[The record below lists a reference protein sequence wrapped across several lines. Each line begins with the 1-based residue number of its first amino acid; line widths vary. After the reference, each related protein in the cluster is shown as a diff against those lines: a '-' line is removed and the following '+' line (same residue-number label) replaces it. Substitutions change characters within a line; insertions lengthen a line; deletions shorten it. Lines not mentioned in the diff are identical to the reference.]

1 MKTKFLVILLFFCTV
16 LSAQRIEVSGEQKS
30 SIAFQLEQEI
40 SNFVGLKEINLS
52 LVVPV
57 DFNSLTYAQSI
68 SELNIDVQPKA
79 DEQSQTTD
87 LRGNTIVHHR
97 WMTIPARPIK
107 ARITFQADT
116 RTALSVFPENDVPF
130 PMNNLPAD
138 VLPYLLSTEQVQS
151 NDPAIAAKARALT
164 VDDSTVFQ
172 ACRSILNFVVNN
184 LQYVLVPEAYDAKYA
199 FDSGKGNCQ
208 NYSHLAAAMLRVLG
222 IPVRIANGITLER
235 AYDLALGNRAY
246 EMNMAQGRHSW
257 VEVYLPQHGW
267 VPFDPQQTEFFISNR
282 YLRIEVGVDNNE
294 SVNDGLI
301 RWRVLENVASQQ
313 PKFQEAI
320 QAEFNRDV
328 SSMAGRLVSR
338 EIDNIL
344 LTVPFRRPQGILA
357 QLLLP
362 PDTTTTAAADND
374 EPVDFPSLAYTNAFE
389 AGNLDFPEGF
399 NFAFPRQVQGGS
411 AANEYQ
417 LQRNFLVETAEYAT
431 GRYQYAQMFVLE
443 EPILLEKVAL
453 ALHVFGGSGDIWL
466 ELSEDDNDTPG
477 RTEVLSRRINTNQIR
492 MPQGYHWLDFDFTE
506 EKIVLSPGKYWVFLN
521 FSGGPIVNW
530 FYSYGKPV
538 GPIFSTQSRAVG
550 QENWPRILTNEFNYR
565 IRGKSSPDWQE

>member
-1 MKTKFLVILLFFCTV
+1 MKLTFLVILLLLGTV
-16 LSAQRIEVSGEQKS
+16 LMAQRIEVSGEQKS

-57 DFNSLTYAQSI
+57 DFKSHTYSQSI
-68 SELNIDVQPKA
+68 SALNIDVQPTA
-79 DEQSQTTD
+79 DEQTETTD
-87 LRGNTIVHHR
+87 LRGNNIVHYR
-97 WMTIPARPIK
+97 WSTIPARPIK

-116 RTALSVFPENDVPF
+116 RTALSVFPESITPF
-130 PMNNLPAD
+130 PMSNLPED
-138 VLPYLLSTEQVQS
+138 VLPYLQATEQVQS

-164 VDDSTVFQ
+164 VNDSTVFQ
-172 ACRSILNFVVNN
+172 ACRSILNFVVSN
-184 LQYVLVPEAYDAKYA
+184 LQYVLVPVAYDAKYA

-222 IPVRIANGITLER
+222 IPVRIANGITLEK
-235 AYDLALGNRAY
+235 AYDLALGSRAY

-301 RWRVLENVASQQ
+301 RWRILEKVTSQQ

-328 SSMAGRLVSR
+328 SSMNGQLISR

-344 LTVPFRRPQGILA
+344 LTAPFRQPQGILA

-362 PDTTTTAAADND
+362 PDTISTGADNKS
-374 EPVDFPSLAYTNAFE
+374 EAVDFPNLVYTNAFE
-389 AGNLDFPEGF
+389 AGNLDFPEGV
-399 NFAFPRQVQGGS
+399 NFAFPRQVQGGN
-411 AANEYQ
+411 AAGEYQ

-466 ELSEDDNDTPG
+466 ELSEDVDDMPG
-477 RTEVLSRRINTNQIR
+477 VTEVRSQRINTSRIR

-538 GPIFSTQSRAVG
+538 GPIFSTQSRTVG